1 MRGYNSHL
9 IFCELNK
16 FDVKIDVLPNGLEK
30 YMAFFLKKN
39 LVFIDSMQSINSS
52 LDELVKNL
60 CDDYFKYLTEEFSSE
75 NLELLKE
82 KGVYPHE
89 HMNSFE
95 RFEGKELANKE
106 CFFISTKKEKLVLM
120 VKNWMVT

>member
-1 MRGYNSHL
+1 M
-9 IFCELNK
+9 
-16 FDVKIDVLPNGLEK
+16 KIDVLPNGLEK

-95 RFEGKELANKE
+95 RFEEKELANKE

>member
-1 MRGYNSHL
+1 
-9 IFCELNK
+9 
-16 FDVKIDVLPNGLEK
+16 
-30 YMAFFLKKN
+30 MAFFLNKN
-39 LVFIDSMQSINSS
+39 LVFIDSIQSINSS

-60 CDDYFKYLTEEFSSE
+60 CDDYFKYLTEEFSSK

-95 RFEGKELANKE
+95 RFEEKELANKK